1 MNSRRRISA
10 PKLRGQHCIGSN
22 EYFDRAQT
30 GYQNHCRSA
39 QPMSLMGHS
48 RPSQPILPVGALP
61 LRPETGL
68 EAGPAN
74 KEDAPVVQ
82 QWHAARFVRKHRF
95 DGDPLLSCRPN
106 GPGTSDR
113 RGARLPLSTYL
124 GPEHPSHH

>member
-1 MNSRRRISA
+1 
-10 PKLRGQHCIGSN
+10 
-22 EYFDRAQT
+22 
-30 GYQNHCRSA
+30 
-39 QPMSLMGHS
+39 MSLMVHS

-74 KEDAPVVQ
+74 KEDAPVVH

-124 GPEHPSHH
+124 SVGCRAYPRHTLRPTSTSGGSPAVL